1 VKPAPILICYD
12 GSDDAQRAIRAAAE
26 LLGPRDAVVI
36 DVAPVFTSA
45 ESAYVMASAAT
56 GAEFE
61 RLNEQEALALAT
73 EGAELASSA
82 GFAATPRGAVAG
94 STWEGVLDLAD
105 EIDASV
111 IVLGTRGLTGVRELV
126 EGSLTHALIRHSRRP
141 VLAIPPARR
150 R

>member
-1 VKPAPILICYD
+1 
-12 GSDDAQRAIRAAAE
+12 
-26 LLGPRDAVVI
+26 
-36 DVAPVFTSA
+36 VFTPA
-45 ESAYVMASAAT
+45 ESYYVMASEAT

-61 RLNEQEALALAT
+61 RLNEQEAFALAT

-82 GFAATPRGAVAG
+82 GFAATPRGVAAG
-94 STWEGVLDLAD
+94 SDWEGVLDLAD

-111 IVLGTRGLTGVRELV
+111 IVTGTRGLSGVRQLV
-126 EGSLTHALIRHSRRP
+126 EGSLTHALLRHSRRP